1 MSGDP
6 HVSERIKNCRENLCI
21 SQVLLAELAGIN
33 PTQLYRYESG
43 KARLRM
49 EAAEKI
55 AAALGVS
62 TAWLVHGTLPIAR
75 GTQIDPPVPAG
86 GAMILKFLEL
96 PPALAFAVKRLAMQN
111 GSTMEM
117 EVLDLLHQGLD
128 AMHKK
133 GLAVDAA
140 ADKPTL
146 SAPDDNSTAP

>member
-1 MSGDP
+1 MSGNT
-6 HVSERIKNCRENLCI
+6 HVSERLKSCRENLRM

-43 KARLRM
+43 KAKLPM

-86 GAMILKFLEL
+86 GAGGTLILNFLKL
-96 PPALAFAVKRLAMQN
+96 PPVLASAVKRLSVQN
-111 GSTMEM
+111 GSTVEI
-117 EVLDLLHQGLD
+117 ELLNLAHRGLE
-128 AMHKK
+128 ALHKK
-133 GLAVDAA
+133 TLACAE
-140 ADKPTL
+140 
-146 SAPDDNSTAP
+146 SASKSEK